1 MTQESPST
9 ALLIH
14 RKSSTRPCS
23 SVGVCR
29 HCIVNVLQAHGH
41 PQRHG
46 SAKLQA
52 ARQAAA
58 TAREKNRAAQRRYR
72 SRKKVWMIHAR
83 GCVDVIA

>member
-1 MTQESPST
+1 M
-9 ALLIH
+9 
-14 RKSSTRPCS
+14 
-23 SVGVCR
+23 
-29 HCIVNVLQAHGH
+29 QAHPH

-72 SRKKVWMIHAR
+72 SRKKVRMPPHCQVVVSVFRLLIDSYAGDDDSTLEMMMWSR
-83 GCVDVIA
+83 VQCR